1 MKKQS
6 KEEKVRHRIFL
17 RNLPFS
23 VTDSEL
29 KTMCSAYGSVLQAD
43 IPLDK
48 TTEKSR
54 GLGFVQFASKEELQK
69 AVEALNGF
77 VLQGRV
83 LVAEACLDKR
93 AEPGTM
99 KRSKEKY
106 ESKKNAGEPK
116 QENLDRTVL
125 IQNVP
130 FTVGEAVLK
139 RHFETLGPVVQTRLV
154 HSGSGL
160 PHRGIG
166 SVVFLYPE
174 DAEKLLAIA
183 GSEDNEAEPI
193 LQIGG
198 KTLIFHAP
206 GETLEPPGLNHLPP
220 LSRAIALDRKNAKKL
235 CLLLRGCPVLDDE
248 PAAQSPS
255 ETEVRAKCYREILD
269 KVSRPNFHASE
280 TRIRFENIDE
290 KVDERALE
298 KTVGSILEGSIPEN
312 KLKKLKKL
320 NEVTVDRDLQGRS
333 KRSAIV
339 EFKSKDAANAFMA
352 SIESDETKISDLKRG
367 SQRPIVHFELYDFE
381 LSEKI
386 RKETYHSQKKERKAQ
401 AKILKGERKILKAQ
415 SKRNN
420 SAAKELVRIALTS
433 RLQKDIDSAKQ
444 AIEKVE
450 IKGLKQRL
458 ESGLK
463 NGLLAPPPKPKDSTK
478 ILQKKIKRS
487 NKPKQP
493 RKIPKQRLQKANK
506 QK

>member
-6 KEEKVRHRIFL
+6 KEQKERHRIFL

-23 VTDSEL
+23 VTDTEL
-29 KTMCSAYGSVLQAD
+29 KTLCSAYGSVLRAD

-48 TTEKSR
+48 TTNLPR
-54 GLGFVQFASKEELQK
+54 GLGFVQFASKEETRK

-77 VLQGRV
+77 LLQGRV
-83 LVAEACLDKR
+83 LAAEVCLDKR
-93 AEPGTM
+93 AETGTV
-99 KRSKEKY
+99 KKSKEKY

-116 QENLDRTVL
+116 EENLDRTVL

-130 FTVGEAVLK
+130 FTVGEAALK

-154 HSGSGL
+154 HSGAGL

-206 GETLEPPGLNHLPP
+206 GETLEAPGLNHLPP
-220 LSRAIALDRKNAKKL
+220 LSRAIALDRKNTRKL

-255 ETEVRAKCYREILD
+255 ETEVRAKNYREILD
-269 KVSRPNFHASE
+269 QVSRPNFHVSE
-280 TRIRFENIDE
+280 TCIRFENINE

-298 KTVGSILEGSIPEN
+298 KTVGSILEASLPEK

-320 NEVTVDRDLQGRS
+320 KEVAVDRDSQGRS

-352 SIESDETKISDLKRG
+352 SIESDETKLSDLKRG
-367 SQRPIVHFELYDFE
+367 SQKLIVHFDLYDFE
-381 LSEKI
+381 LYEKI
-386 RKETYHSQKKERKAQ
+386 RKETYHSLKKERKAQ
-401 AKILKGERKILKAQ
+401 AKVLKGERKILKVQ

-420 SAAKELVRIALTS
+420 SAAKELVRIALSS
-433 RLQKDIDSAKQ
+433 RVQNDIDSAKK

-450 IKGLKQRL
+450 VKGLKQRL
-458 ESGLK
+458 ESRLK
-463 NGLLAPPPKPKDSTK
+463 NGLLAPPPKPKDSSNK
-478 ILQKKIKRS
+478 LQKKIRKS
-487 NKPKQP
+487 EKPKKP
-493 RKIPKQRLQKANK
+493 RKIPKQRAQKANK
-506 QK
+506 